1 MSEDPKLAHRKQQLH
16 NIMELIESVQEEVRT
31 AVNHNSMLTKRKN
44 ELESEMSTYDMRLQS
59 ILKEKELLFSR
70 LMTVEREL

>member
-16 NIMELIESVQEEVRT
+16 NIMELIEIVQEEVRT

>member
-31 AVNHNSMLTKRKN
+31 AVNHNSMLSKRKN